1 MRASFLRDL
10 SLGTLSTW
18 LIACTGYVT
27 GPGGGSDGLGSDRSD
42 PRGQASAA
50 ASGGATSAGSAG
62 AGAAVGGKPE
72 PLETVPAASA
82 YPRLSHRQW
91 ALAAQDLLQLAAP
104 PDVSNFSK
112 DAPAATGFDNTGDQL
127 EVSQTL
133 WQDYQRTSEALAAE
147 VASDMAKLA
156 KLLPEDFP
164 SDAAARPRAF
174 VASLG
179 ERAFRRPLTAAEE
192 QLFVGLYQQ
201 GPSLLPGRDALSAGA
216 ELTMQALLQSPAF
229 IYRPENANP
238 PDANGVATLSDGE
251 IAVRLSFML
260 WDAAPDAQLAA
271 AGKSHQLH
279 TPEQIAAQVTR
290 MLADKRAEEKLL
302 DFHRQLLELR
312 RYDSL
317 SPTGLPAGIG
327 QTLRN
332 ETEQFVRA
340 TLIAEPG
347 TFADLLT
354 ASYSFVNRDTASL
367 YGLTGSYGSEL
378 TRAEL
383 KPEQRAGILTQP
395 GFLIA
400 HAGDTAP
407 ILRGVFV
414 NLKLLC
420 AELPPPPVFTPPRMT
435 GTTRR
440 ERIDSITG
448 LGTCGEGCHARII
461 NPAGFPLEYFD
472 NQGRYRSEDGGKP
485 VDGKASYMFSDGA
498 REIDGPVEWARAIA
512 TSRQAH
518 ACYVRHWLEFGLGR
532 AYAEEDA
539 ALVERIAEASQTED
553 KSVRELL
560 SLIAQSQSFRT
571 RRSEAP

>member
-10 SLGTLSTW
+10 SLGTLSA
-18 LIACTGYVT
+18 LLLACTGYVT
-27 GPGGGSDGLGSDRSD
+27 GPGGNGDGLGSATGGPS
-42 PRGQASAA
+42 GQLPAA
-50 ASGGATSAGSAG
+50 GSGGPASGGPGS
-62 AGAAVGGKPE
+62 AAVGGKQE
-72 PLETVPAASA
+72 ALETVPAASA

-91 ALAAQDLLQLAAP
+91 ALAAQDLLQLEAP

-112 DAPAATGFDNTGDQL
+112 DAPAATGFDNTGSLL

-133 WQDYQRTSEALAAE
+133 WQDYQRTSESLAAV
-147 VASDMAKLA
+147 VASDMAKLS
-156 KLLPEDFP
+156 KLLPKDFP
-164 SDAAARPRAF
+164 SDASARPKAF

-201 GPSLLPGRDALSAGA
+201 GATLLPERDALSAGA
-216 ELTMQALLQSPAF
+216 ELTLQALLQSPAF
-229 IYRPENANP
+229 IYRPEIANP
-238 PDANGVATLSDGE
+238 PDARGIAPLSDAE

-260 WDAAPDAQLAA
+260 WDAPPDQQLVA
-271 AGKSHQLH
+271 AGKSNALH

-290 MLADKRAEEKLL
+290 MLMDKRAEEKLL
-302 DFHRQLLELR
+302 EFHRQLLELR

-317 SPTGLPAGIG
+317 SPMGLPSGIG
-327 QTLRN
+327 LTLRD

-340 TLIAEPG
+340 ALIADAG

-354 ASYSFVNRDTASL
+354 ANYSFVNRDTASL
-367 YGLTGSYGSEL
+367 YGLTGSFGAEL
-378 TRAEL
+378 TRTELNKAE
-383 KPEQRAGILTQP
+383 RAGILTQP
-395 GFLIA
+395 GFLIS

-420 AELPPPPVFTPPRMT
+420 AELPPPPVFTPPKMS

-448 LGTCGEGCHARII
+448 KGTCGEGCHANII

-472 NQGRYRSEDGGKP
+472 NMGRYRSEDSGKP
-485 VDGKASYMFSDGA
+485 IDGKASYLFSDGA
-498 REIDGPVEWARAIA
+498 KEIDGPVEWAQAIA

-532 AYAEEDA
+532 AYAPEDA
-539 ALVERIAEASQTED
+539 ALVNRIAEASHNQQ
-553 KSVRELL
+553 KSVVELL
-560 SLIAQSQSFRT
+560 SLLAQSPSFRT
-571 RRSEAP
+571 RKSEAK